1 MPSLFPIN
9 VVEKTNNTKK
19 ISLQQ
24 ESDFWQSVEDCLNNI
39 ISRGG
44 FSASQVSLKLPDK
57 ETVLEA
63 ADYDSNISAIE
74 SSINAIINNGEP
86 YGFNAENDLVLFKRG
101 DPEDEEATPLT
112 IYHRD
117 SNCITIEVFLNTAN
131 ELLKWAGK

>member
-9 VVEKTNNTKK
+9 VIEKTNNTKK
-19 ISLQQ
+19 ITLQQ
-24 ESDFWQSVEDCLNNI
+24 EADFWQSVEDCLNNV

-44 FSASQVSLKLPDK
+44 FSASHLSLKLPDK
-57 ETVLEA
+57 ETVLDA

-74 SSINAIINNGEP
+74 SSINQIINNGEP
-86 YGFNAENDLVLFKRG
+86 YGFNADNDFELFKRG
-101 DPEDEEATPLT
+101 DVEDPENTPLT

-117 SNCITIEVFLNTAN
+117 SNAITIEVFLNTAN